1 MKKLVTSLFAVLLL
15 VGVGNARQATTQYER
30 ALINAAKEGNASQVR
45 GLLEAGTD
53 PNVTNETGMTP
64 LHMVAWYAKQN
75 SLVITDMLLYAGA
88 DVNAKNAEGTTP
100 LMLAFENNLSLVDR
114 LLTAGADVNVHGTN
128 GKTPLM
134 YAAKMNLALVN
145 KLLSMGADVNAKA
158 DYSCTPLIFS
168 FIGVGPEAKAIRERI
183 LKARPDVNAVC
194 QPTKATTGG
203 PDLSIGAPGYVDAT
217 ALSVAIADNDMEG
230 VKLLLKH
237 GADVNALLNF
247 KMPLT
252 TALFSKEPGSSK
264 MVELLLNAGANPW
277 WKGLTD
283 SPCDDTNASVTE
295 KEEKC
300 QLIAKARTATQAQ
313 YKKDEALRW
322 AVQKENLKKVKKL
335 LAKGANPNSYFLLTH
350 LYNAKN
356 AEITQALIDAGA
368 DINARNG
375 YALRRADVEKTKVLI
390 KAGANVNI
398 PDVMFGQTP
407 LFTADAQ
414 KAQLLIDAGANV
426 NWTDL
431 SGRTPLFGIEDAE
444 KVQVLVKAGAN
455 VNARDPSGST
465 PLCYAKTAEAAK
477 ALINAG
483 ADLKVRNLRG
493 ENLLYCA
500 KTQGSKDVATF
511 LERYGLTLNSEEQ
524 KSLRDFQ
531 KWKDTQAAQMEAFR
545 AQRQAEREAQ
555 KAQQQP
561 AAKEEGGV
569 GKTLMKGLLNAAE
582 DTANFAIQNA
592 GKF

>member
-1 MKKLVTSLFAVLLL
+1 MKGIWVFVILLFKLFCRSDKF
-15 VGVGNARQATTQYER
+15 
-30 ALINAAKEGNASQVR
+30 
-45 GLLEAGTD
+45 
-53 PNVTNETGMTP
+53 
-64 LHMVAWYAKQN
+64 QN
-75 SLVITDMLLYAGA
+75 
-88 DVNAKNAEGTTP
+88 
-100 LMLAFENNLSLVDR
+100 
-114 LLTAGADVNVHGTN
+114 
-128 GKTPLM
+128 
-134 YAAKMNLALVN
+134 
-145 KLLSMGADVNAKA
+145 
-158 DYSCTPLIFS
+158 
-168 FIGVGPEAKAIRERI
+168 
-183 LKARPDVNAVC
+183 
-194 QPTKATTGG
+194 
-203 PDLSIGAPGYVDAT
+203 
-217 ALSVAIADNDMEG
+217 
-230 VKLLLKH
+230 
-237 GADVNALLNF
+237 
-247 KMPLT
+247 
-252 TALFSKEPGSSK
+252 
-264 MVELLLNAGANPW
+264 
-277 WKGLTD
+277 
-283 SPCDDTNASVTE
+283 
-295 KEEKC
+295 
-300 QLIAKARTATQAQ
+300 
-313 YKKDEALRW
+313 
-322 AVQKENLKKVKKL
+322 
-335 LAKGANPNSYFLLTH
+335 
-350 LYNAKN
+350 
-356 AEITQALIDAGA
+356 
-368 DINARNG
+368 
-375 YALRRADVEKTKVLI
+375 EKTKVLI

-431 SGRTPLFGIEDAE
+431 RGRTPLFGIEDAE

-500 KTQGSKDVATF
+500 KTQGSKDVAAF

>member
-1 MKKLVTSLFAVLLL
+1 MKKILFATLLAVLC
-15 VGVGNARQATTQYER
+15 VGVHAKEATTKYER
-30 ALINAAKEGNASQVR
+30 ALINAAKDGNASQVR

-53 PNVTNETGMTP
+53 PNVTDENAMTP
-64 LHMVAWYAKQN
+64 LHMVAGYAKQN
-75 SLVITDMLLYAGA
+75 SLVITDMLLYAKA

-114 LLTAGADVNVHGTN
+114 LLNAGADVNVHGTN

-183 LKARPDVNAVC
+183 LKANPDVNAVC

-203 PDLSIGAPGYVDAT
+203 PDLSIGAPCDVDAT

-247 KMPLT
+247 KLPLT

-300 QLIAKARTATQAQ
+300 QLIAKARE
-313 YKKDEALRW
+313 KDYELFFA
-322 AVQKENLKKVKKL
+322 AFNNNLKKVKKM
-335 LAKGANPNSYFLLTH
+335 LAKGANPNYYSNSHTTLIAT
-350 LYNAKN
+350 KD

-375 YALRRADVEKTKVLI
+375 HALRLADVEKTKVLI
-390 KAGANVNI
+390 KAGANVNL

-414 KAQLLIDAGANV
+414 KSQLLIDAGANV

-431 SGRTPLFGIEDAE
+431 RGRTPLFGIEDAE
-444 KVQVLVKAGAN
+444 KVQVLVKAGAD
-455 VNARDPSGST
+455 VNARDPYGST

-493 ENLLYCA
+493 ENLLYCT
-500 KTQGSKDVATF
+500 KTQGSKDVAAF

-524 KSLRDFQ
+524 KSLKDFQ
-531 KWKDTQAAQMEAFR
+531 KWKDTQNAKMEAFR

-555 KAQQQP
+555 KAQQP
-561 AAKEEGGV
+561 ANDDGESL
-569 GKTLMKGLLNAAE
+569 GKTFLKGVAQAGAATLQYGIE
-582 DTANFAIQNA
+582 NN
-592 GKF
+592 KF